1 MRQLVDSQ
9 GLLQVSASPTD
20 LAINGDG
27 FFVVSDI
34 SAPTATAGQ
43 FVFTRA
49 GSFTPD
55 KNGDLK
61 NAGGFFLRG
70 YEVTDPAKGTITSDR
85 TNLLSTKTVNV
96 TDFNGTA
103 QKTTTVNIKANLQS
117 TQAISAQE
125 ATYDPTVAATNMA
138 SGNVTPDF
146 KRSVQ
151 IFDSQG
157 GSRTLTFAFLKDAA
171 AVNQWNTELFVEP
184 STDITNTAPLVNGQ
198 ISTGLTKFN
207 ADGSIDLATTTVSLT
222 NVSIPFGGTTGLG
235 ITSPQTIT
243 IGIGTTAKTDGLTQF
258 AGASELAGTDVDG
271 ALFGKLNNV
280 TVNDLGVVTA
290 NFSNGL
296 QQDIFKLPIAS
307 FPNPNGL
314 VQKNGTAFL
323 ASNASGNFTLQ
334 LAGESGAGKVAPSS
348 LEASSVD
355 LAEEFTDMIVTQRAF
370 SAAGKIITTTEDML
384 DELVRLKR

>member
-1 MRQLVDSQ
+1 
-9 GLLQVSASPTD
+9 
-20 LAINGDG
+20 
-27 FFVVSDI
+27 
-34 SAPTATAGQ
+34 
-43 FVFTRA
+43 
-49 GSFTPD
+49 
-55 KNGDLK
+55 
-61 NAGGFFLRG
+61 
-70 YEVTDPAKGTITSDR
+70 
-85 TNLLSTKTVNV
+85 
-96 TDFNGTA
+96 
-103 QKTTTVNIKANLQS
+103 
-117 TQAISAQE
+117 
-125 ATYDPTVAATNMA
+125 MA

-171 AVNQWNTELFVEP
+171 AVNQWNTEIYIEP
-184 STDITNTAPLVNGQ
+184 ATDITPVAPLLDGQ
-198 ISTGLTKFN
+198 VSTGLTKFI
-207 ADGSIDLATTTVSLT
+207 ADASISIAGTTVTLSSV
-222 NVSIPFGGTTGLG
+222 NIPFGGTTGLG
-235 ITSPQTIT
+235 VTTPQTIT
-243 IGIGTTAKTDGLTQF
+243 ISFGTTAKTDGLTQF
-258 AGASELAGTDVDG
+258 AGASELVGTDVDG

-296 QQDIFKLPIAS
+296 QQDIFKLPIATFS
-307 FPNPNGL
+307 NPNGL

-323 ASNASGNFTLQ
+323 ASNASGDFTLQ
-334 LAGESGAGKVAPSS
+334 LAGESGAGTIAPSS